1 MKTKNPRF
9 DIMSVFLFII
19 CLSIM
24 FFNVNRIKTSNTI
37 PLHSHSA
44 NILPSFSEPHNANV
58 FTNIENKKNVIQPM
72 CSSLQKFKIILDG
85 TTLVSF
91 PDQNMFTKIANSQST
106 IDGELDSTNMNSF
119 NWFTTSLNKWEISTF
134 LVFKALIQ
142 PHMIYIGF
150 GEWIGPTILYSSQL
164 AKKSYGLEPDN
175 NAFKSLAMNAYAN
188 NCFDNKLNIFPYCI
202 YSTSGSFQ
210 LKDAIGGSGASLKQN
225 ADDIGFSGGNFQ
237 STTCFTLENF
247 LEMENLVHEHLFIK
261 VDTEGTEA
269 DLFESFSTLLPK
281 LKYKPIWYISKH
293 ANNKY
298 NNIHLKNEILKFVN
312 NFKCAK
318 AATASH
324 LTSWNYDSFK
334 QFSIMNLPS
343 LSIENISSESNPDW
357 ILVDYDCKLVDS
369 WMQEAKKT
377 FLI

>member
-1 MKTKNPRF
+1 MKAKNPRF
-9 DIMSVFLFII
+9 DIISVFLFMI
-19 CLSIM
+19 CLFIM
-24 FFNVNRIKTSNTI
+24 FLNVNRIKTSNKNL
-37 PLHSHSA
+37 LHLQNT
-44 NILPSFSEPHNANV
+44 NILPSFSELHNANV
-58 FTNIENKKNVIQPM
+58 FTNIEHKKNDIQPM
-72 CSSLQKFKIILDG
+72 CSSLQNFKIVLDG

-91 PDQNMFTKIANSQST
+91 PDQSMFTKIANSQST
-106 IDGELDSTNMNSF
+106 INGELDSTTMNSF

-134 LVFKALIQ
+134 LVFKALIK

-237 STTCFTLENF
+237 STTCFTLQNF
-247 LEMENLVHEHLFIK
+247 LEMENLINEHLFIK

-269 DLFESFSTLLPK
+269 DLFESFSILLPK

-293 ANNKY
+293 ANDKY
-298 NNIHLKNEILKFVN
+298 DNINLKKEILKFAN

-324 LTSWNYDSFK
+324 LTLWNSDSLN
-334 QFSIMNLPS
+334 QYSVMNLPS
-343 LSIENISSESNPDW
+343 IDIDSILSESNPDW
-357 ILVDYDCKLVDS
+357 ILADYDCKLIDK
-369 WMQEAKKT
+369 WINEAKIH
-377 FLI
+377 F

>member
-1 MKTKNPRF
+1 MKAKNPRF
-9 DIMSVFLFII
+9 DIISVFLFMI
-19 CLSIM
+19 CLFIM
-24 FFNVNRIKTSNTI
+24 FLNVNRINTSNKNL
-37 PLHSHSA
+37 LHLQNT
-44 NILPSFSEPHNANV
+44 NILPSFSELHNANV
-58 FTNIENKKNVIQPM
+58 FTNIEHKKNDIQPM
-72 CSSLQKFKIILDG
+72 CSSLQNFKIVLDG

-91 PDQNMFTKIANSQST
+91 PDQSMFTKIANSQST
-106 IDGELDSTNMNSF
+106 INGELDSTTMNSF

-134 LVFKALIQ
+134 LVFKALIK

-237 STTCFTLENF
+237 STTCFTLQNF
-247 LEMENLVHEHLFIK
+247 LEMENLINEHLFIK

-269 DLFESFSTLLPK
+269 DLFESFSILLPK

-293 ANNKY
+293 ANDKY
-298 NNIHLKNEILKFVN
+298 DNINLKKEILKFAN

-324 LTSWNYDSFK
+324 LTLWNSDSLN
-334 QFSIMNLPS
+334 QYSVMNLPS
-343 LSIENISSESNPDW
+343 IDIDSILSESNPDW
-357 ILVDYDCKLVDS
+357 ILADYDCKLIDK
-369 WMQEAKKT
+369 WINEAKIH
-377 FLI
+377 F